1 MPNIFDQ
8 VLHIKIN
15 SFHQAAIFHVKSS
28 LIIVN
33 GNLLFSNSIIKRKR
47 KKIIR

>member
-15 SFHQAAIFHVKSS
+15 SFHQVAIFHVINEK
-28 LIIVN
+28 
-33 GNLLFSNSIIKRKR
+33 FFDYCKW
-47 KKIIR
+47 